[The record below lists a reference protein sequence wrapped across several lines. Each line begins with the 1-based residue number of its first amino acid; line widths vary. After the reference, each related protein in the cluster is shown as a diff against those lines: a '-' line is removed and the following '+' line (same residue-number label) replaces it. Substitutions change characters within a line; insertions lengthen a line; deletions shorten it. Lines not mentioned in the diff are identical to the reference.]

1 MARWVRRRDRAG
13 RVLAIANQKRG
24 VLARYG
30 ITREEADRAAW
41 VIGPDGVWSEGAAA
55 VNRVWRDMG
64 GGWAVLARAYRL
76 WLLAAGVEAG
86 CLSVREKPSSFPPL
100 RRSAP
105 SDHPAPPSSNLPFGV
120 RA

>member
-64 GGWAVLARAYRL
+64 GGWSVLARAYRL
-76 WLLAAGVEAG
+76 WLLAAGEGAVFRLVA
-86 CLSVREKPSSFPPL
+86 RDPSSVPLFRRPPGC
-100 RRSAP
+100 RQ
-105 SDHPAPPSSNLPFGV
+105 
-120 RA
+120 

>member
-64 GGWAVLARAYRL
+64 GGWSVLARAYRL
-76 WLLAAGVEAG
+76 WLLAAGWGAG
-86 CLSVREKPSSFPPL
+86 FPWVGRDRASFPPF
-100 RRSAP
+100 RGS
-105 SDHPAPPSSNLPFGV
+105 PACGRPG
-120 RA
+120 

>member
-64 GGWAVLARAYRL
+64 GGWSVLARAYRL
-76 WLLAAGVEAG
+76 WLLPAGQGEVVRLGSREPH
-86 CLSVREKPSSFPPL
+86 SVPPV
-100 RRSAP
+100 RV
-105 SDHPAPPSSNLPFGV
+105 LPRV
-120 RA
+120 A